1 MKKGLSLLLS
11 LLMVISMFSCLT
23 VVASAATS
31 DYELDTSYTVAS
43 GTEGVFIAPESAYYT
58 FASDGDGDPRLK
70 LYDTEGN
77 QLASWDDNND
87 MNFYGSIYLEANQ
100 QVTLEFYDYRGEDFN
115 FTITR
120 VVNNV
125 ASIQLTLADDEI
137 VEETEGTWNSYWD
150 EATESYVD
158 YYYYYFYTNT
168 YGNTITVTYNDGSV
182 VDYVCNGSTWY
193 ADDGSILNKA
203 FFEDLTNQQ
212 ETPWTLG
219 SNNYVTVSYF
229 GKEASAAVTI
239 VENPVESISFAFDDS
254 YYIIKEIGGYW
265 NTRYNDEGV
274 SEEYYEYSVPSAN
287 QSYGNTL
294 TVNYTDGRSVAY
306 VYTKAAY
313 KVEID
318 VDWWE
323 EYSGWL
329 SSDGELLDVDDI
341 YTSDDQ
347 YDNPWVVGGENLL
360 TVEYLNRECQVSVPI
375 RENPV
380 ASISFAPAD
389 PYECI
394 LETNGYWSQRYDDET
409 GSYVDYFY
417 YYGDDIYE
425 TGNTLTVNYIDN
437 SSVDY
442 IYGYY
447 YDEASETTSWGWY
460 SENGEELDRS
470 KTGVNYSINQDT
482 TPWVL
487 GSNNYITVKYMYREC
502 QVPVTII
509 ENPVASIS
517 FTPAEPYEY
526 ILETNG
532 YWDWTE
538 AVEDD
543 DVSEQFFYY
552 NTRSIYQYGNTLTV
566 NYTDG
571 SSVDYVYTDDVYYDE
586 IDDWY
591 YDGWI
596 SSTGEVLNSQTV
608 QYSIDQYSKP
618 WVLGSDNYFTVSYS
632 GREYQVPVTIKENP
646 VVSISFTP
654 EEPYEYIEHMN
665 GYWNDR
671 WDSAA
676 GEYVDYFYYYTDSIY
691 NAGNMLT
698 VNYTD
703 GRTVDYVYDYGWDLP
718 SGESGWYSSSGE
730 FIEEYDVDYNMS
742 QSNSP
747 WVLNGDNYFTVE
759 YSGREYQ
766 VPVTIKENPVASI
779 SFTPAKPYE
788 YIENTFGEWDWSESW
803 DGGEDPTY
811 YEYFRYDT
819 PSVCIAGNVL
829 TVNYSDGRIV
839 DYVYTNDNVYIEE
852 DDCWYDGGWVSAT
865 GETISYYDVDRNSDQ
880 YYDHWTLGNDNCFTV
895 EYFGKECQV
904 PVTIVETPVK
914 SVEIYLSEPVNFV
927 EGANGYWNE
936 RYNEETDDYEDYFY
950 YSRDLENYIFDTDTV
965 ITVNYKD
972 GTKADYTYSKIQNFD
987 EDYWNS
993 YYWAWTSSSGTFD
1006 EEYVVIWSSQE
1017 DDPWLPGEDNFFY
1030 VSVMGVETQV
1040 PVEIIPYGVTAIEFI
1055 PAKPL
1060 TVREN
1065 SGGYWNDRWSDEL
1078 EEYVQYYRYSVEKI
1092 LNQLNNTIRVT
1103 FKNGNT
1109 VDYVYSTD
1117 DGEWVSADGGKL
1129 YREYLDY
1136 SSNQYDINWTTE
1148 TENIITISYIDC
1160 DDEVSVTVK
1169 PALDS
1174 VFDSWFEA
1182 EQIDS
1187 GFCVITDILVP
1198 DEQFNGVVTIP
1209 EEINGSKVVA
1219 VDDYLL
1225 MQIDNLRVVNLPE
1238 YFDTISSGTFD
1249 NCHTLAEV
1257 NVDESNSLFVSV
1269 NGVVYNKPL
1278 TDIVYCPADFSGD
1291 LWISSQVKY
1300 LSENTLSA
1308 MSKAKTITVDANNPY
1323 YKVENGIIYNA
1334 DFTKIIKA
1342 ISLPENYTMK
1352 ETVVEIGSLAFA
1364 GIQTVKSAKIASNVT
1379 EISYAAFMNCTALQN
1394 VDLPKNLVKIGIA
1407 SFDSTGLTSVVLPAT
1422 TESIGYQAFYN
1433 SKLTSVSLND
1443 GLRKISEI
1451 AFANTPLTKVVIPS
1465 TVTVIGPRTFQN
1477 CTALSSVDL
1486 GTSVREVPYYV
1497 FNNCTSLTEITIPE
1511 SVTYI
1516 SDGAFI
1522 GCTNLVNINVDDSNK
1537 IFASINGLLV
1547 DESKQTLVQ
1556 CAEGRVGEVVIP
1568 EGIKSIENEALRNRE
1583 KITSLSIPATMES
1596 LYNDLFNGCVNLVNF
1611 NVSANNVNYSSND
1624 GFLLTK
1630 DGTKL
1635 IDCPEGKSGHI
1646 TIPYGVERMVSGAFR
1661 DCKKLTAVTIC
1672 DTVNELWSSTFSYC
1686 PNLTAFYVT
1695 EANAKYSSQD
1705 GMLYNK
1711 DKSVLIAC
1719 PRAIGGAVVVPS
1731 TVVRIFDDTFYGCQ
1745 GITSLTVSDGVQ
1757 TIGNC
1762 AFMDCTAVETVY
1774 LPDSV
1779 TEISYQ
1785 AFSGCSSIK
1794 SIALPS
1800 KINSISWRLFED
1812 CVGLEAIEIPVSV
1825 TNIDSYAFDN
1835 CVSLKDVYYTGTE
1848 EQWNNIEIGDGNEY
1862 LTNATI
1868 HFNSTMPEI
1877 DATPT
1882 LKLIGDTWYYMAG
1895 NKVLTDYTGL
1905 VNYNNAWY
1913 YVANGVLD
1921 WGYTG
1926 LVAHGDGWYYVEYG
1940 TLNWDY
1946 TGLVYH
1952 NGAWYYVE
1960 YGTLNWDYTGLT
1972 YFCGEWY
1979 YVEYGVLNWNYTG
1992 LTYFCG
1998 EWYYVEKGI
2007 LNWDYTGLV
2016 YHNNAWYYVEY
2027 GVLNWNYT
2035 GLTYYNNAWYYVEY
2049 GVLNWDYSGLVY
2061 HDNAWYY
2068 VEYGVLNWNYT
2079 GLTCYYDTWYYVANG
2094 VLDWGYTG
2102 YVNHNG
2108 GWYYI
2113 TGGVLDWSKQ

>member
-58 FASDGDGDPRLK
+58 FASDGDGDPRLR

-100 QVTLEFYDYRGEDFN
+100 QVTCEFYDYNGEDFN
-115 FTITR
+115 FTITK

-239 VENPVESISFAFDDS
+239 VENPVESISFAFDAS
-254 YYIIKEIGGYW
+254 YYMLKEKNGYW
-265 NTRYNDEGV
+265 DIDDNGGEF
-274 SEEYYEYSVPSAN
+274 YYYQVPSAN
-287 QSYGNTL
+287 QRYGNAL
-294 TVNYTDGRSVAY
+294 TINYTDGRSVEY
-306 VYTKAAY
+306 VYSQYAEHDEE
-313 KVEID
+313 VG
-318 VDWWE
+318 DW
-323 EYSGWL
+323 YSGWV
-329 SSDGELLDVDDI
+329 SSDGELLTNTDI
-341 YTSDDQ
+341 NTSCSQ
-347 YDNPWVVGGENLL
+347 YDTPWVVDGENLL
-360 TVEYLNRECQVSVPI
+360 TVEYMNRECQVSVPVK
-375 RENPV
+375 ENPV
-380 ASISFAPAD
+380 ASISFIPVD
-389 PYECI
+389 PEDYTIIKESS
-394 LETNGYWSQRYDDET
+394 GYWSERYNDET
-409 GSYVDYFY
+409 GLNESYFY
-417 YYGDDIYE
+417 YYGPEIYE
-425 TGNTLTVNYIDN
+425 TGNILTLHYTDGT
-437 SSVDY
+437 SCDY
-442 IYGYY
+442 TYGYKY
-447 YDEASETTSWGWY
+447 NEYTDSRHSGWY
-460 SENGEELDRS
+460 NADGEKID
-470 KTGVNYSINQDT
+470 YSHTWIEWGANQYES
-482 TPWVL
+482 PWTL
-487 GSNNYITVKYMYREC
+487 GSNNYITINYMYREC

-691 NAGNMLT
+691 SDGNTLT

-730 FIEEYDVDYNMS
+730 FIEKYDVDYNMS

-788 YIENTFGEWDWSESW
+788 YIENTFGEWYWSESW

-839 DYVYTNDNVYIEE
+839 DYVYTNDDVYIEE

-914 SVEIYLSEPVNFV
+914 SIEIYLSEPVTFV
-927 EGANGYWNE
+927 EEANGYWDE

-950 YSRDLENYIFDTDTV
+950 YSWDLENYIFDTDTV

-987 EDYWNS
+987 EDRWDY
-993 YYWAWTSSSGTFD
+993 YYWAWTSSLGTFD
-1006 EEYVVIWSSQE
+1006 EDCVVVWSNQE
-1017 DDPWLPGEDNFFY
+1017 ADPWLPGEDNFFY

-1065 SGGYWNDRWSDEL
+1065 SGGYWNDIWSEEL
-1078 EEYVQYYRYSVEKI
+1078 DEYVQYYRYSVGGI

-1117 DGEWVSADGGKL
+1117 DGKWVSADGDEL
-1129 YREYLDY
+1129 YSQYLDY
-1136 SSNQYDINWTTE
+1136 SSNQYDVIWTTE

-1209 EEINGSKVVA
+1209 EEINGCKVVA
-1219 VDDYLL
+1219 IDDYLL

-1364 GIQTVKSAKIASNVT
+1364 GIQTVKSAKISSNVT
-1379 EISYAAFMNCTALQN
+1379 EISYAAFMGCTALQS
-1394 VDLPKNLVKIGIA
+1394 VDLPENLVKIGIA
-1407 SFDSTGLTSVVLPAT
+1407 SFDSTGLASVKLPGT

-1433 SKLTSVSLND
+1433 SKLASVSLND

-1451 AFANTPLTKVVIPS
+1451 AFANTPLTKVEIPS
-1465 TVTVIGPRTFQN
+1465 TVTVIGPRVFQN
-1477 CTALSSVDL
+1477 CTSLSNVDL
-1486 GTSVREVPYYV
+1486 GTGVKEIPYYA
-1497 FNNCTSLTEITIPE
+1497 FNNCTALTEVLIPA

-1522 GCTNLVNINVDDSNK
+1522 GCTNLVNINVDEANS

-1568 EGIKSIENEALRNRE
+1568 EGIKSIENEALRNR
-1583 KITSLSIPATMES
+1583 KNITSISIPASMEE
-1596 LYNDLFNGCVNLVNF
+1596 LENYLFNGCVNLVNF

-1635 IDCPEGKSGHI
+1635 VDCPEGKYGHI

-1661 DCKKLTAVTIC
+1661 DCEKLTAVTIC
-1672 DTVNELWSSTFSYC
+1672 DTVNELWASTFSYC

-1711 DKSVLIAC
+1711 DKSVLVAC

-1848 EQWNNIEIGDGNEY
+1848 EQWNNIEIGEGNEY

-1905 VNYNNAWY
+1905 VEYAGNFF
-1913 YVANGVLD
+1913 YVENGILRWDYTGLAPYGNEWFYVSGGIIDFSYTGLVAYAD
-1921 WGYTG
+1921 TFFYVQNGWLNWGYTG
-1926 LVAHGDGWYYVEYG
+1926 LAPYYNDWFYVTNGVIDFSYTGLVAYADTFFYVQNGWLSWGYTGIALYYSDWYYVTNGVIDFSYTGLTLYGNDWYYVENG
-1940 TLNWDY
+1940 WLNFNY
-1946 TGLVYH
+1946 TGLVAYAGTFFYVQ
-1952 NGAWYYVE
+1952 NGW
-1960 YGTLNWDYTGLT
+1960 LN
-1972 YFCGEWY
+1972 
-1979 YVEYGVLNWNYTG
+1979 
-1992 LTYFCG
+1992 
-1998 EWYYVEKGI
+1998 
-2007 LNWDYTGLV
+2007 
-2016 YHNNAWYYVEY
+2016 
-2027 GVLNWNYT
+2027 
-2035 GLTYYNNAWYYVEY
+2035 
-2049 GVLNWDYSGLVY
+2049 
-2061 HDNAWYY
+2061 
-2068 VEYGVLNWNYT
+2068 
-2079 GLTCYYDTWYYVANG
+2079 
-2094 VLDWGYTG
+2094 WGYTG
-2102 YVNHNG
+2102 LAPYGNDWFYVSG
-2108 GWYYI
+2108 GIIDFSYTGYTNYSGYNFYI
-2113 TGGVLDWSKQ
+2113 TNGWLDWSKQ